1 MNFKKLLIAIF
12 VLIST
17 TINASE
23 SIDLYVDSAHFDDGD
38 KIPYVFTPSKIMPP
52 KYILIMRM
60 LIEEMIFLK
69 ILIQL

>member
-52 KYILIMRM
+52 KYIGYPISV
-60 LIEEMIFLK
+60 IEMFIFG
-69 ILIQL
+69 